1 MATEGALVAELEA
14 LVHVL
19 ADLVH
24 SRGESLVARALETP
38 FDVRARPVPA
48 YVLLGQAFVVVHAP
62 PPTRV
67 QHVATR
73 ALASERAVRVYALAT
88 RASVR
93 HEQALVQVDP
103 GVVPAWPLG
112 AQPFELLAILRR
124 TLLAIFAPC
133 LAHGAATV
141 FLRHSARPREG
152 ASAPQVAHVSVVTQI
167 LPDVD
172 APHRI
177 RLVAQSVSDR
187 ALADHSTLRV
197 DAPPILA
204 DFLGRH
210 AFVHVHALPPRVV
223 QLVTERTS
231 AYVRSH

>member
-1 MATEGALVAELEA
+1 M
-14 LVHVL
+14 
-19 ADLVH
+19 H
-24 SRGESLVARALETP
+24 SPPAQASGMNRHSFKSIPVSSLP
-38 FDVRARPVPA
+38 GPSGHN
-48 YVLLGQAFVVVHAP
+48 LLNSSG
-62 PPTRV
+62 RD
-67 QHVATR
+67 
-73 ALASERAVRVYALAT
+73 EREYWNRDRRYIRSIKDIYIYIFLIT
-88 RASVR
+88 
-93 HEQALVQVDP
+93 
-103 GVVPAWPLG
+103 
-112 AQPFELLAILRR
+112 AILRR

-187 ALADHSTLRV
+187 TLADHSTLRV

-210 AFVHVHALPPRVV
+210 AFVHV
-223 QLVTERTS
+223 
-231 AYVRSH
+231 